1 MHRTNGCVT
10 SYYVHGI
17 GQVPCANH
25 AGMTRETVESYQ
37 KPGQIVRKLKAL
49 SDKTGPR
56 GVWMRNAGW
65 RAEKA
70 KPKTRLQASLNA
82 CAHRVIA
89 YDMETVMVRKASK

>member
-10 SYYVHGI
+10 SYYVPGA

-25 AGMTRETVESYQ
+25 AGMAREPVESYQ

-56 GVWMRNAGW
+56 GVWMRDAGW
-65 RAEKA
+65 RAERA
-70 KPKTRLQASLNA
+70 KPKTRLQATLDATAS
-82 CAHRVIA
+82 RKIV
-89 YDMETVMVRKASK
+89 YDECTVMVRKATR